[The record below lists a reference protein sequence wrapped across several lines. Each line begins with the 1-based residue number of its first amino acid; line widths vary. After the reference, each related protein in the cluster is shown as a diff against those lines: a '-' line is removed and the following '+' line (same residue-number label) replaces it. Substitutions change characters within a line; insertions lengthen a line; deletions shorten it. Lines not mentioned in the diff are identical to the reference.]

1 MIIGQTAV
9 GLIIFA
15 LSVGS
20 YFAVGKSISG
30 DCDPEIGFL
39 VLMTMSILFTGMA
52 LYILIQKG
60 LI

>member
-1 MIIGQTAV
+1 MILGRIAV

-15 LSVGS
+15 VAVASYLFSTIAGEDVDEAISVPI
-20 YFAVGKSISG
+20 AV
-30 DCDPEIGFL
+30 
-39 VLMTMSILFTGMA
+39 VMSLLFTAMA

>member
-1 MIIGQTAV
+1 MILGRIAV

-15 LSVGS
+15 VTIAS
-20 YFAVGKSISG
+20 YLFSTIVKDDVDAGILALIIV
-30 DCDPEIGFL
+30 
-39 VLMTMSILFTGMA
+39 VMSSLFTGMS